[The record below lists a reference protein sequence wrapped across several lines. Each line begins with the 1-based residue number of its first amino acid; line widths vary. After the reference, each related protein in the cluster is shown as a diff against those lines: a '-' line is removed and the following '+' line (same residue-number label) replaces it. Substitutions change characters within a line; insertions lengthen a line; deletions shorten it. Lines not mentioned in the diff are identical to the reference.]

1 MDTSLKKM
9 INKYKGIR
17 MKRGSFINTIVR
29 NYIIFSALLIVLI
42 YSVAY
47 LTSYNTY
54 ESTIDNGVKK
64 LASAYRETDDLDK
77 VKYQKY
83 IGKGSG
89 VVILDRGG
97 KTVYCRGRCPVK
109 TFTQDSL
116 KLIPKDDEIVDV
128 DIHTSTRGDG
138 EKVLFIQ
145 RRWTTDIYSEYI
157 DSADTDVLDTK
168 HNVIYSTK
176 FPEKTKYTNDEYK
189 VLTGKFGKDISITRT
204 GLRLDGKKYTLVAF
218 QKLDMVSAMNRRE
231 RNTLLIVAGT
241 IVAYILM
248 VLIFSRLITRKVK
261 KPVNALEQ
269 AMSDVSGG
277 KTGGLIVYDGPSEFV
292 DMCDSFNAMSK
303 KLEASEKENQAM
315 REAQQKMISGI
326 AHDLKTP
333 VTVIQGYAKAIND
346 GIVDD
351 QEKYLKTIEEKS
363 RRLTELI
370 DEFHQYAMMNRPD
383 LKLNV
388 ETVDICEYTREY
400 LAGRYP
406 ELDIEGRNLSLD
418 IPDEPIP
425 VRIDKAHFN
434 RVYNNIVN
442 NYLKY
447 CGEKSTF
454 YCSIYKRQDKVLV
467 ILGDDGPG
475 IPAGVKKTI
484 FDPFVKGDS
493 SRSTGGSGLGLSIAR
508 DVVRGCG
515 GKIILTDYPSDP
527 MKTEFVITLP
537 VLRGE
542 ETAGPAPGTDTGS
555 RREK

>member
-1 MDTSLKKM
+1 M

-17 MKRGSFINTIVR
+17 VKRGSFINTIVR

-42 YSVAY
+42 YAVAY

-64 LASAYRETDDLDK
+64 LASAYRATDDLDK

-83 IGKGSG
+83 IGNGSG
-89 VVILDRGG
+89 VVILDRSG
-97 KTVYCRGRCPVK
+97 KTVYSKGRCPVK
-109 TFTQDSL
+109 TFTQDSI
-116 KLIPKDDEIVDV
+116 KLIPKNDEIVDV

-176 FPEKTKYTNDEYK
+176 FPDKTKYTNDEYK
-189 VLTGKFGKDISITRT
+189 VLTGKFGKDISIIKT
-204 GLRLDGKKYTLVAF
+204 GLQLDGKKYTLVAF

-241 IVAYILM
+241 IVAYVLM
-248 VLIFSRLITRKVK
+248 ILIFSRLITRKVK

-269 AMSDVSGG
+269 AMSDVSQG
-277 KTGGLIVYDGPSEFV
+277 KTGGLIVYDGPTEFV
-292 DMCDSFNAMSK
+292 DMCDSFNVMSK
-303 KLEASEKENQAM
+303 KLEESEKENQAM
-315 REAQQKMISGI
+315 RDAQQKMISGI

-351 QEKYLKTIEEKS
+351 PEKYLRTIEEKS
-363 RRLTELI
+363 HRLTELI
-370 DEFHQYAMMNRPD
+370 DEFHQYAIMNRPD
-383 LKLNV
+383 LKLNI

-406 ELDIEGRNLSLD
+406 EMDIEGRGLSLD
-418 IPDEPIP
+418 IPDERIT
-425 VRIDKAHFN
+425 VRIDMAHFK

-447 CGEKSTF
+447 CGENSTF
-454 YCSIYKRQDKVLV
+454 YCSIYQRDDKAV
-467 ILGDDGPG
+467 ITLGDDGPG
-475 IPAGVKKTI
+475 IPAEVWKTI

-493 SRSTGGSGLGLSIAR
+493 SRASGGSGLGLSIAR

-515 GKIILTDYPSDP
+515 GNIILTDYPADP

-537 VLRGE
+537 VWQE
-542 ETAGPAPGTDTGS
+542 EEEDRSSRRTDTGS
-555 RREK
+555 GEEK

>member
-1 MDTSLKKM
+1 M

-17 MKRGSFINTIVR
+17 VKRGSFINTIVR
-29 NYIIFSALLIVLI
+29 NYIIFSALLVVLI
-42 YSVAY
+42 FAVAY

-54 ESTIDNGVKK
+54 DSTIDNGVKK
-64 LASAYRETDDLDK
+64 LAAAYKEAGSFDDVDF
-77 VKYQKY
+77 QKY

-89 VVILDRGG
+89 VVVLDRKGN
-97 KTVYCRGRCPVK
+97 TVYCEGRCPVK

-116 KLIPKDDEIVDV
+116 KLIPKNDEIVDV
-128 DIHTSTRGDG
+128 DIHTSTKGDG
-138 EKVLFIQ
+138 EKILFIQ

-157 DSADTDVLDTK
+157 DSSDTDVLDTK

-176 FPEKTKYTNDEYK
+176 FPDKTKYTNDEYK
-189 VLTGKFGKDISITRT
+189 VLTAKFGKDISIIKT
-204 GLRLDGKKYTLVAF
+204 GLSMDGKHYTIVAF

-231 RNTLLIVAGT
+231 RNTLLIIAGT
-241 IVAYILM
+241 IAAYVLM

-261 KPVNALEQ
+261 KPVNALEH
-269 AMSDVSGG
+269 AMSDVSRG
-277 KTGGLIVYDGPSEFV
+277 KTGGLIVYDGPTEFV

-351 QEKYLKTIEEKS
+351 QEKYLKTIEEKT

-383 LKLNV
+383 LKLNI

-406 ELDIEGRNLSLD
+406 EMDIEGRLLSLD
-418 IPDEPIP
+418 IPDDRIP
-425 VRIDKAHFN
+425 VRIDKSHFN

-454 YCSIYKRQDKVLV
+454 YCSIYQRDSKAVI

-475 IPAGVKKTI
+475 IPAEVRKTI
-484 FDPFVKGDS
+484 FDPFAKGDS
-493 SRSTGGSGLGLSIAR
+493 ARASGGSGLGLSIAR

-515 GKIILTDYPSDP
+515 GNIILTDYPADP

-537 VLRGE
+537 VWQE
-542 ETAGPAPGTDTGS
+542 EEEDWSSRRTDTGYGQ
-555 RREK
+555 EK

>member
-1 MDTSLKKM
+1 
-9 INKYKGIR
+9 

-42 YSVAY
+42 YAVAY

-64 LASAYRETDDLDK
+64 LASAYREADDLDK

-83 IGKGSG
+83 IGNGSG
-89 VVILDRGG
+89 VVILDRSG
-97 KTVYCRGRCPVK
+97 KTVYIKGRCPVK
-109 TFTQDSL
+109 TFTQDSI
-116 KLIPKDDEIVDV
+116 KLIPKNDEIVDV

-176 FPEKTKYTNDEYK
+176 FPDKTKYTNDEYK
-189 VLTGKFGKDISITRT
+189 VLTGKFGKDISIIKT

-241 IVAYILM
+241 IVAYVLM
-248 VLIFSRLITRKVK
+248 ILIFSRLITRKVK

-269 AMSDVSGG
+269 AMSDVSQG
-277 KTGGLIVYDGPSEFV
+277 KTGGLIVYDGPTEFV
-292 DMCDSFNAMSK
+292 DMCDSFNVMSK
-303 KLEASEKENQAM
+303 KLEESEKENQAM
-315 REAQQKMISGI
+315 RDAQQKMISGI
-326 AHDLKTP
+326 AYDLKTP

-346 GIVDD
+346 GLVDD

-363 RRLTELI
+363 QRLTELI

-383 LKLNV
+383 LKLNI

-406 ELDIEGRNLSLD
+406 EMDIEGRNLSLD
-418 IPDEPIP
+418 IPDDSIS

-454 YCSIYKRQDKVLV
+454 YCSIYRRDGNAVV

-475 IPAGVKKTI
+475 IPAEVRKTI

-493 SRSTGGSGLGLSIAR
+493 SRASGGSGLGLSIAR

-515 GKIILTDYPSDP
+515 GNIILTDYPADP

-537 VLRGE
+537 ILQGE
-542 ETAGPAPGTDTGS
+542 GSAGHARRTDTGS
-555 RREK
+555 GEEK

>member
-1 MDTSLKKM
+1 M

-17 MKRGSFINTIVR
+17 VKRGSFINTIVR

-42 YSVAY
+42 YAVAY

-64 LASAYRETDDLDK
+64 LASAYRATDDLDK

-83 IGKGSG
+83 IGNGSG
-89 VVILDRGG
+89 VVILDRSG
-97 KTVYCRGRCPVK
+97 KTVYSKGRCPVK
-109 TFTQDSL
+109 TFTQDSI
-116 KLIPKDDEIVDV
+116 KLIPKNDEIVDV

-176 FPEKTKYTNDEYK
+176 FPDKTKYTNDEYK
-189 VLTGKFGKDISITRT
+189 VLTGKFGKDISIIKT

-231 RNTLLIVAGT
+231 RNTLLIIAGT
-241 IVAYILM
+241 IVAYVLM
-248 VLIFSRLITRKVK
+248 ILIFSRLITRKVK

-269 AMSDVSGG
+269 AMSDVSQG
-277 KTGGLIVYDGPSEFV
+277 KTGGLIVYDGPTEFV
-292 DMCDSFNAMSK
+292 DMCDSFNVMSK
-303 KLEASEKENQAM
+303 KLEESEKENQAM
-315 REAQQKMISGI
+315 RDAQQKMISGI

-346 GIVDD
+346 GLVDD

-363 RRLTELI
+363 QRLTELI

-383 LKLNV
+383 LKLNI

-418 IPDEPIP
+418 IPDESIS

-454 YCSIYKRQDKVLV
+454 YCSIYRRNGNAVV

-475 IPAGVKKTI
+475 IPADVRKTI

-493 SRSTGGSGLGLSIAR
+493 SRASGGSGLGLSIAR

-515 GKIILTDYPSDP
+515 GNIILTDYPADP

-537 VLRGE
+537 ILQGE
-542 ETAGPAPGTDTGS
+542 GSAGHARRTDTGS
-555 RREK
+555 GEEK

>member
-1 MDTSLKKM
+1 
-9 INKYKGIR
+9 

-42 YSVAY
+42 YAVAY

-64 LASAYRETDDLDK
+64 LASAYREADDLDK

-83 IGKGSG
+83 IGNGSG
-89 VVILDRGG
+89 VVILDRSG
-97 KTVYCRGRCPVK
+97 KTVYIKGRCPVK
-109 TFTQDSL
+109 TFTQDSI
-116 KLIPKDDEIVDV
+116 KLIPKNDEIVDV

-176 FPEKTKYTNDEYK
+176 FPDKTKYTNDEYK
-189 VLTGKFGKDISITRT
+189 VLTGKFGKDISIIKT

-241 IVAYILM
+241 IVAYVLM
-248 VLIFSRLITRKVK
+248 ILIFSRLITRKVK
-261 KPVNALEQ
+261 KPVNALER
-269 AMSDVSGG
+269 AMSDVSQG
-277 KTGGLIVYDGPSEFV
+277 KTGGLIVYDGPTEFV
-292 DMCDSFNAMSK
+292 DMCDSFNVMSK
-303 KLEASEKENQAM
+303 KLEESEKENQAM
-315 REAQQKMISGI
+315 RDAQQKMISGI

-346 GIVDD
+346 GLVDD

-363 RRLTELI
+363 QRLTELI

-383 LKLNV
+383 LKLNI

-406 ELDIEGRNLSLD
+406 EMDIEGRHLSLD
-418 IPDEPIP
+418 IPDDCIP
-425 VRIDKAHFN
+425 VRIDKSRFN

-447 CGEKSTF
+447 CGENSTF
-454 YCSIYKRQDKVLV
+454 YCSIYQRDDKAV
-467 ILGDDGPG
+467 ITLGDDGPG
-475 IPAGVKKTI
+475 IPAEVRKTI

-493 SRSTGGSGLGLSIAR
+493 SRASGGSGLGLSIAR

-515 GKIILTDYPSDP
+515 GNIILTDYPADP

-537 VLRGE
+537 VWQE
-542 ETAGPAPGTDTGS
+542 EEEDRSSRRTDTGFGE
-555 RREK
+555 EK

>member
-1 MDTSLKKM
+1 M

-17 MKRGSFINTIVR
+17 VKRGSFINTIVR

-42 YSVAY
+42 YAVAY

-64 LASAYRETDDLDK
+64 LASAYREADDLDK

-83 IGKGSG
+83 IGNGSG
-89 VVILDRGG
+89 VVILDRSG
-97 KTVYCRGRCPVK
+97 KTVYIKGRCSVK
-109 TFTQDSL
+109 TFTKDSL
-116 KLIPKDDEIVDV
+116 KLIPKNDEIVDV
-128 DIHTSTRGDG
+128 DIYTSTRGDG

-145 RRWTTDIYSEYI
+145 RRWTTDIYLEYI

-176 FPEKTKYTNDEYK
+176 FPDKTKYTNDEYK
-189 VLTGKFGKDISITRT
+189 VLTGKFGKDISIIKT

-241 IVAYILM
+241 IFAYVLM
-248 VLIFSRLITRKVK
+248 ILIFSRLITRKVK

-269 AMSDVSGG
+269 AMSDVSQG
-277 KTGGLIVYDGPSEFV
+277 KTGGLIVYDGPTEFV
-292 DMCDSFNAMSK
+292 DMCDSFNVMSK
-303 KLEASEKENQAM
+303 KLEESEKENQAM
-315 REAQQKMISGI
+315 RDAQQKMISGI

-346 GIVDD
+346 GLVDD
-351 QEKYLKTIEEKS
+351 QEKYLKTIEEKT

-383 LKLNV
+383 LKLNI

-418 IPDEPIP
+418 IPDESIP

-447 CGEKSTF
+447 CGENSTF
-454 YCSIYKRQDKVLV
+454 YCSIYQRDDKAV
-467 ILGDDGPG
+467 ITLGDDGPG
-475 IPAGVKKTI
+475 IPAEVRKTI

-493 SRSTGGSGLGLSIAR
+493 SRASGGSGLGLSIAR

-515 GKIILTDYPSDP
+515 GNVILTDYPADP
-527 MKTEFVITLP
+527 MTTEFVITLP
-537 VLRGE
+537 VWQGE
-542 ETAGPAPGTDTGS
+542 EDKDNDSRGGGSGT
-555 RREK
+555 EN

>member
-1 MDTSLKKM
+1 
-9 INKYKGIR
+9 

-42 YSVAY
+42 YAVAY

-64 LASAYRETDDLDK
+64 LASAYREADDLDK

-83 IGKGSG
+83 IGNGSG
-89 VVILDRGG
+89 VVILDRSG
-97 KTVYCRGRCPVK
+97 KTVYIKGRCPVK
-109 TFTQDSL
+109 TFTQDSI
-116 KLIPKDDEIVDV
+116 KLIPKNDEIVDV

-176 FPEKTKYTNDEYK
+176 FPDKTKYTNDEYK
-189 VLTGKFGKDISITRT
+189 VLTGKFGKDISIIKT

-241 IVAYILM
+241 IVAYVLM
-248 VLIFSRLITRKVK
+248 ILIFSRLITRKVK
-261 KPVNALEQ
+261 KPVNALER
-269 AMSDVSGG
+269 AMSDVSQG
-277 KTGGLIVYDGPSEFV
+277 KTGGLIVYDGPTEFV
-292 DMCDSFNAMSK
+292 DMCDSFNVMSK
-303 KLEASEKENQAM
+303 KLEESEKENQAM
-315 REAQQKMISGI
+315 RDAQQKMISGI

-346 GIVDD
+346 GLVDD

-363 RRLTELI
+363 QRLTELI

-383 LKLNV
+383 LKLNI

-406 ELDIEGRNLSLD
+406 EMDIEGRHLSLD
-418 IPDEPIP
+418 IPDDCIP
-425 VRIDKAHFN
+425 VRIDKSRFN

-447 CGEKSTF
+447 CGENSTF
-454 YCSIYKRQDKVLV
+454 YCSIYQRDDKAV
-467 ILGDDGPG
+467 ITLGDDGPG
-475 IPAGVKKTI
+475 IPAEVRKTI

-493 SRSTGGSGLGLSIAR
+493 SRASGGSGLGLSIAR

-515 GKIILTDYPSDP
+515 GNIILTDYPADP

-537 VLRGE
+537 VWQEEGE
-542 ETAGPAPGTDTGS
+542 DRSSRRTDTGS
-555 RREK
+555 GEEK

>member
-1 MDTSLKKM
+1 
-9 INKYKGIR
+9 

-42 YSVAY
+42 YAVAY

-64 LASAYRETDDLDK
+64 LASAYRATDDLDK

-83 IGKGSG
+83 IGNGSG
-89 VVILDRGG
+89 VVILDRSG
-97 KTVYCRGRCPVK
+97 KTVYSKGRCPVK
-109 TFTQDSL
+109 TFTQDSI
-116 KLIPKDDEIVDV
+116 KLIPKNDEIVDV

-176 FPEKTKYTNDEYK
+176 FPDKTKYTNDEYK
-189 VLTGKFGKDISITRT
+189 VLTGKFGKDISIIKT

-241 IVAYILM
+241 IVAYVLM
-248 VLIFSRLITRKVK
+248 ILIFSRLITRKVK
-261 KPVNALEQ
+261 KPVNALER
-269 AMSDVSGG
+269 AMSDVSQG
-277 KTGGLIVYDGPSEFV
+277 KTGGLIVYDGPTEFV
-292 DMCDSFNAMSK
+292 DMCDSFNVMSK
-303 KLEASEKENQAM
+303 KLEESEKENQAM
-315 REAQQKMISGI
+315 RDAQQKMISGI

-346 GIVDD
+346 GLVDD

-363 RRLTELI
+363 QRLTELI

-383 LKLNV
+383 LKLNI

-406 ELDIEGRNLSLD
+406 EMDIEGRHLSLD
-418 IPDEPIP
+418 IPDDCIS
-425 VRIDKAHFN
+425 VRIDKSRFN

-447 CGEKSTF
+447 CGENSTF
-454 YCSIYKRQDKVLV
+454 YCSMYQRDDKAV
-467 ILGDDGPG
+467 ITLGDDGPG
-475 IPAGVKKTI
+475 IPAEVRKTI

-493 SRSTGGSGLGLSIAR
+493 SRASGGSGLGLSIAR

-515 GKIILTDYPSDP
+515 GNIILTDYPADP

-537 VLRGE
+537 VWQE
-542 ETAGPAPGTDTGS
+542 EEEDRSSRRTDTGFGE
-555 RREK
+555 EK

>member
-1 MDTSLKKM
+1 M

-17 MKRGSFINTIVR
+17 VKRGSFINTIVR

-42 YSVAY
+42 YAVAY

-64 LASAYRETDDLDK
+64 LASAYREADDLDK

-83 IGKGSG
+83 IGNGSG
-89 VVILDRGG
+89 VVILDRSG
-97 KTVYCRGRCPVK
+97 KTVYIKGRCPVK
-109 TFTQDSL
+109 TFTQDSI
-116 KLIPKDDEIVDV
+116 KLIPKNDEIVDV

-176 FPEKTKYTNDEYK
+176 FPDKTKYTNDEYK
-189 VLTGKFGKDISITRT
+189 VLTGKFGKDISIIKT

-241 IVAYILM
+241 IVAYVLM
-248 VLIFSRLITRKVK
+248 ILIFSRLITRKVK
-261 KPVNALEQ
+261 KPVNALER
-269 AMSDVSGG
+269 AMSDVSQG
-277 KTGGLIVYDGPSEFV
+277 KTGGLIVYDGPTEFV
-292 DMCDSFNAMSK
+292 DMCDSFNVMSK
-303 KLEASEKENQAM
+303 KLEESEKENQAM
-315 REAQQKMISGI
+315 RDAQQKMISGI

-346 GIVDD
+346 GLVDD

-363 RRLTELI
+363 QRLTELI

-383 LKLNV
+383 LKLNI

-406 ELDIEGRNLSLD
+406 EMDIEGRHLSLD
-418 IPDEPIP
+418 IPDDCIS
-425 VRIDKAHFN
+425 VRIDKSRFN

-447 CGEKSTF
+447 CGENSTF
-454 YCSIYKRQDKVLV
+454 YCSMYQRDDKAV
-467 ILGDDGPG
+467 ITLGDDGPG
-475 IPAGVKKTI
+475 IPAEVRKTI

-493 SRSTGGSGLGLSIAR
+493 SRASGGSGLGLSIAR

-515 GKIILTDYPSDP
+515 GNIILTDYPADP

-537 VLRGE
+537 VWQE
-542 ETAGPAPGTDTGS
+542 EEEDRSSRRTDTGFGE
-555 RREK
+555 EK

>member
-1 MDTSLKKM
+1 
-9 INKYKGIR
+9 

-42 YSVAY
+42 YAVAY

-64 LASAYRETDDLDK
+64 LASAYREADDLDK

-83 IGKGSG
+83 IGNGSG
-89 VVILDRGG
+89 VVILDRSG
-97 KTVYCRGRCPVK
+97 KTVYIKGRCPVK
-109 TFTQDSL
+109 TFTQDSI
-116 KLIPKDDEIVDV
+116 KLIPKNDEIVDV

-176 FPEKTKYTNDEYK
+176 FPDKTKYTNDEYK
-189 VLTGKFGKDISITRT
+189 VLTGKFGKDISIIKT

-241 IVAYILM
+241 IVAYVLM
-248 VLIFSRLITRKVK
+248 ILIFSRLITRKVK

-269 AMSDVSGG
+269 AMSDVSQG
-277 KTGGLIVYDGPSEFV
+277 KTGGLIVYDGPTEFV
-292 DMCDSFNAMSK
+292 DMCDSFNVMSK
-303 KLEASEKENQAM
+303 KLEESEKENQAM
-315 REAQQKMISGI
+315 RDAQQKMISGI

-346 GIVDD
+346 GLVDD

-363 RRLTELI
+363 QRLTELI

-383 LKLNV
+383 LKLNI

-406 ELDIEGRNLSLD
+406 EMDIEGRNLSLD
-418 IPDEPIP
+418 IPDDSIS

-454 YCSIYKRQDKVLV
+454 YCSIYRRDGNAVV

-475 IPAGVKKTI
+475 IPAEVRKTI

-493 SRSTGGSGLGLSIAR
+493 SRASGGSGLGLSIAR

-515 GKIILTDYPSDP
+515 GNIILTDYPADP

-537 VLRGE
+537 VWQE
-542 ETAGPAPGTDTGS
+542 EEEDRSSRRTDTGS
-555 RREK
+555 GEEK

>member
-1 MDTSLKKM
+1 
-9 INKYKGIR
+9 

-42 YSVAY
+42 YAVAY

-64 LASAYRETDDLDK
+64 LASAYREADDLDK

-83 IGKGSG
+83 IGNGSG
-89 VVILDRGG
+89 VVILDRSG
-97 KTVYCRGRCPVK
+97 KTVYIKGRCPVK
-109 TFTQDSL
+109 TFTQDSI
-116 KLIPKDDEIVDV
+116 KLIPKNDEIVDV

-176 FPEKTKYTNDEYK
+176 FPDKTKYTNDEYK
-189 VLTGKFGKDISITRT
+189 VLTGKFGKDISIIKT

-241 IVAYILM
+241 IVAYVLM
-248 VLIFSRLITRKVK
+248 ILIFSRLITRKVK
-261 KPVNALEQ
+261 KPVNALER
-269 AMSDVSGG
+269 AMSDVSQG
-277 KTGGLIVYDGPSEFV
+277 KTGGLIVYDGPTEFV
-292 DMCDSFNAMSK
+292 DMCDSFNVMSK
-303 KLEASEKENQAM
+303 KLEESEKENQAM
-315 REAQQKMISGI
+315 RDAQQKMISGI

-346 GIVDD
+346 GLVDD

-363 RRLTELI
+363 QRLTELI

-383 LKLNV
+383 LKLNI

-406 ELDIEGRNLSLD
+406 EMDIEGRHLSLD
-418 IPDEPIP
+418 IPDDCIS
-425 VRIDKAHFN
+425 VRIDKSRFN

-447 CGEKSTF
+447 CGENSTF
-454 YCSIYKRQDKVLV
+454 YCSMYQRDDKAV
-467 ILGDDGPG
+467 ITLGDDGPG
-475 IPAGVKKTI
+475 IPAEVRKTI

-493 SRSTGGSGLGLSIAR
+493 SRASGGSGLGLSIAR

-515 GKIILTDYPSDP
+515 GNIILTDYPADP

-537 VLRGE
+537 VWQE
-542 ETAGPAPGTDTGS
+542 EEEDRSSRRTDTGFGE
-555 RREK
+555 EK

>member
-1 MDTSLKKM
+1 M

-17 MKRGSFINTIVR
+17 VKRGSFINTIVR

-42 YSVAY
+42 YAVAY

-64 LASAYRETDDLDK
+64 LASAYRATDDLDK

-83 IGKGSG
+83 IGNGSG
-89 VVILDRGG
+89 VVILDRSG
-97 KTVYCRGRCPVK
+97 KTVYSKGRCPVK
-109 TFTQDSL
+109 TFTRDSI
-116 KLIPKDDEIVDV
+116 KLIPKNDEIVDV

-176 FPEKTKYTNDEYK
+176 FPDKTKYTNDEYK
-189 VLTGKFGKDISITRT
+189 VLTGKFGKDISIIKT

-241 IVAYILM
+241 IVAYVLM
-248 VLIFSRLITRKVK
+248 ILIFSRLITRKVK
-261 KPVNALEQ
+261 KPVNALER
-269 AMSDVSGG
+269 AMSDVSQG
-277 KTGGLIVYDGPSEFV
+277 KTGGLIVYDGPTEFV
-292 DMCDSFNAMSK
+292 DMCDSFNVMSK

-363 RRLTELI
+363 QRLTELI

-383 LKLNV
+383 LKLNI

-418 IPDEPIP
+418 IPDERIP

-454 YCSIYKRQDKVLV
+454 YCSIYRRDGNAVV

-475 IPAGVKKTI
+475 ILADVRKTI

-493 SRSTGGSGLGLSIAR
+493 SRASGGSGLGLSIAR

-515 GKIILTDYPSDP
+515 GNIILTDYPADP

-537 VLRGE
+537 VWQEEGEDRSSRRTDAGSGE
-542 ETAGPAPGTDTGS
+542 E
-555 RREK
+555 K